1 MTYTLELDADYIAEV
16 AEQFGYTFDKT
27 DTGAADEIAERVF
40 GALDEQLD
48 GLIAR
53 AIDYVCD

>member
-16 AEQFGYTFDKT
+16 AEQFGYSFDEA
-27 DTGAADEIAERVF
+27 DTETADEIAMRVF
-40 GALDEQLD
+40 AALDGSLE
-48 GLIAR
+48 GLIVR